1 MVFTNDIRN
10 KINNISSIN
19 KEDKLI
25 YIIDVLN
32 NTDVVYLT
40 NDDRNYLI
48 SVLLEYGIGNYDYF
62 NYEIKYWKEYLDSL
76 IVKIL

>member
-1 MVFTNDIRN
+1 MVFTSDIRN
-10 KINNISSIN
+10 KINIISNIN

-62 NYEIKYWKEYLDSL
+62 NYEVKYWKEYLDSL
-76 IVKIL
+76 IVKII

>member
-1 MVFTNDIRN
+1 MVFTSDIRN
-10 KINNISSIN
+10 KINNIN

-48 SVLLEYGIGNYDYF
+48 SILLEYGIGNYDYS